1 MADFD
6 EDVAG
11 SPPGQLGDN
20 DLTDET
26 QDFRFLPQLAR

>member
-11 SPPGQLGDN
+11 YPPGQLGDH
-20 DLTDET
+20 DLTEET
-26 QDFRFLPQLAR
+26 QDFRFLPQLSR